1 MRWKNELLPWIYGD
15 QGMVLDNGDTVEAEV
30 RRGVLLLVGCHD
42 NRCHAQVLR
51 VFTIFLG
58 YLLTVAAMSQSQ
70 SSNGGGFLL
79 ALGGDSLWWRW
90 QP

>member
-1 MRWKNELLPWIYGD
+1 
-15 QGMVLDNGDTVEAEV
+15 MVPDNGDTMVEAEH

-42 NRCHAQVLR
+42 NRCHAQELR

-58 YLLTVAAMSQSQ
+58 YLLTVAAAAHSQFG
-70 SSNGGGFLL
+70 NGSGFLL
-79 ALGGDSLWWRW
+79 ALGSDGWWWRW